1 MATMTVSEWLDAEM
15 RKPGYAQS
23 VDYSL
28 VNALSLFAEDADF
41 IVMYHLAGDPDDD
54 MIRTEYNNRIEGMRW
69 KINHLREVLYSR
81 PTIDSDDGCQ
91 TR

>member
-1 MATMTVSEWLDAEM
+1 MTVSEWLDAEM

-23 VDYSL
+23 VDYDL
-28 VNALSLFAEDADF
+28 VNALSLFALDAEV
-41 IVMYHLAGDPDDD
+41 IVAYHLAGDPDDL
-54 MIRTEYNNRIEGMRW
+54 RRKGYRLTIENMRW

-81 PTIDSDDGCQ
+81 PTIDSDSDDVRQ